1 MNHLKAKFRVQG
13 LNKFKNWNFF
23 LIFVFWILGIRSI
36 LKTKAAVFSD
46 SGGYLVGNT
55 STSWGNISFTG
66 ESVRAWPTLLFYSLT
81 NSLDSKIF
89 LQTVL
94 YLTAV
99 SFFLLVTVAK
109 KRNTL
114 SLVTTLLVCIMF
126 LSDNTFQWNGYI
138 LSESTTLSFSL
149 IGLSF
154 YILTAIRTNH
164 SAIFLIVGTLFF
176 TLASLVRAQLLISMI
191 IVVFGLLV
199 LKKNKL
205 LSFIGIFSVLVAFG
219 YVSFVSANINE
230 TWGKNLSQ
238 TTKNT
243 VSYYFLTATETKN
256 DALTT
261 RLFRSLPPD
270 APLCLKSEDS
280 RAPFVS
286 APGPYV
292 FQSQQYLRCA
302 LGVQWVNENFFKFYS
317 KFLLQNPIQIFE
329 SSRTYMPDS
338 ISAVKYADIQGPIPS
353 WMGDFW
359 ETGSNGGVDTT
370 PFYSW
375 IFLSMFRIFSQLR
388 KGADIRL
395 FTLSSIWLGM
405 YISLVVTYLFMNAE
419 TTRIAVSI
427 VYPLIAIAMVIIFNG
442 SDKKVRIKNGKRR
455 I

>member
-1 MNHLKAKFRVQG
+1 
-13 LNKFKNWNFF
+13 
-23 LIFVFWILGIRSI
+23 
-36 LKTKAAVFSD
+36 
-46 SGGYLVGNT
+46 
-55 STSWGNISFTG
+55 
-66 ESVRAWPTLLFYSLT
+66 
-81 NSLDSKIF
+81 
-89 LQTVL
+89 
-94 YLTAV
+94 
-99 SFFLLVTVAK
+99 
-109 KRNTL
+109 
-114 SLVTTLLVCIMF
+114 MF